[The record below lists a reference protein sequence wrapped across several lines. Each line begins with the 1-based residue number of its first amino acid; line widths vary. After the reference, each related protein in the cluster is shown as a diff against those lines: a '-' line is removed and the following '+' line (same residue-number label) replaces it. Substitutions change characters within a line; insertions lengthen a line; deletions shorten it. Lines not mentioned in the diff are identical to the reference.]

1 MIKVKQRCP
10 CGAVSCSYQ
19 VDLTQG
25 VLVFPTS
32 PSGISGEGPAQRMI
46 ETVVPPP
53 PDSVLEADPHAR
65 MDIRAAIDRLRR
77 ERNAVILAHYYQEGE
92 IQDLAD
98 FVGDSLDLSR
108 KAAATDADVIVFCG
122 VRFMGEVAKI
132 LAPSRTVLIPDAEA
146 GCSLESSCRPEAFR
160 HFRKRYP
167 GHVAITYINCSA
179 EVKALSD
186 VIVTSSNAEAI
197 IRQIPEDRPILFAPD
212 RHLGAYLQKKTGR
225 EMVLWPGTCIVHEQF
240 SERELIK
247 LKARHPQALVAAHPE
262 CPDGILAHAD
272 HIGSTRAI
280 LEFVLNAKGREFI
293 VGTERHII
301 HQMEKAAPDKVFFP
315 VPGADGGC
323 SCSDCPFMARNTLEK
338 IYLALRNNAPR
349 IELPDELRLAA
360 LKPLERMLEMSASVP
375 VARG

>member
-1 MIKVKQRCP
+1 LWWFLLQMTDTV
-10 CGAVSCSYQ
+10 
-19 VDLTQG
+19 
-25 VLVFPTS
+25 VLP
-32 PSGISGEGPAQRMI
+32 PSGSDI
-46 ETVVPPP
+46 EASLRAT
-53 PDSVLEADPHAR
+53 PDL
-65 MDIRAAIDRLRR
+65 RASIDRLRC

-146 GCSLESSCRPEAFR
+146 GCSLEDSCRPEVFR
-160 HFRKRYP
+160 HFRDR
-167 GHVAITYINCSA
+167 HRDHIAVTYINCSA

-197 IRQIPEDRPILFAPD
+197 IRQLPEAKPILFAPD
-212 RHLGAYLQKKTGR
+212 RHLGAYLQRKTGR
-225 EMVLWPGTCIVHEQF
+225 AMTLWPGSCIVHEQF

-247 LKARHPQALVAAHPE
+247 LKVHHTDALVAAHPE
-262 CPDGILAHAD
+262 CPSGILRHAD

-280 LEFVLNAKGREFI
+280 LDFVLNTKGREFI
-293 VGTERHII
+293 VATEQHII
-301 HQMEKAAPDKVFFP
+301 HQMEKAAPDKVFLP

-323 SCSDCPFMARNTLEK
+323 SCSNCPFMALNTLEK
-338 IYLALRNNAPR
+338 IYLALLNNAPR
-349 IELPDELRLAA
+349 VEIPEPLRLAA

-375 VARG
+375 MAADPR